1 MKTLKKEPIQSLVSA
16 TPNPV
21 LQVCEIELIY
31 KPAVK
36 PSQRPKVQTSQE
48 VYDLLRENWDENKI
62 ELVEEFKIMLLN
74 RANKVIGLVS
84 ISLGGFAGTI
94 ADPKVIFSAA
104 LKAGASSLIL
114 AHNHPS
120 GNIKPSSADISLT
133 QKIIA
138 AGGFLDIAIF
148 DHIILTAEGYMSF
161 ADEGMM

>member
-1 MKTLKKEPIQSLVSA
+1 MKTLKKEPIQSFVSA
-16 TPNPV
+16 TANPV

-36 PSQRPKVQTSQE
+36 PSQRPKVETSQE

-133 QKIIA
+133 QKITA
-138 AGGFLDIAIF
+138 AGGFLDIAVL
-148 DHIILTAEGYMSF
+148 DHIIITAEGYMSF